1 MTYICHNELYNN
13 GIHELSF
20 DEISEVGGGPGP
32 LAPAVVVGGGIL
44 LGGGAIIVVGVIV
57 VNGLA
62 GLADGLA
69 GNPQEK

>member
-1 MTYICHNELYNN
+1 MTYISHNEVYEN

-32 LAPAVVVGGGIL
+32 LAPAVIGGGIL
-44 LGGGAIIVVGVIV
+44 LGGGAIIVAAVIV